1 MIKDGQVKEMRRL
14 LALGKPL
21 ADSARITFM
30 DEKTARRYRD
40 DDRLPSQRK
49 KPRDYRTRIDPFT
62 DVWSDIRRRL
72 EAEPRLQAK
81 TLFQWLQE
89 THPGRFPDSTRRT
102 FERRVARWR
111 SIDGPGKTVIFEQVH
126 HAGRLAA
133 SDFTVCDS
141 LDVRIAGA
149 RFEHTFFH
157 CVLTYSNVE
166 SVSLCFSESF
176 EALSEGIQKAFW
188 EFGGVPERHRTDSLS
203 AAVHNHSSAKLH
215 TDRYT
220 ALMEHYRCQPE
231 RTNPRCAN
239 ENGDVESQNGHLK
252 NRIDQALLL
261 RGSRQFAAREEYVA
275 FVEQIID
282 KANANRRKRF
292 AEEQAKL
299 ARLPDYRLD
308 TDDRLAGIKVSRSS
322 TIQVRA
328 NTYSV
333 PSRLIGSKVD
343 VRIAAETITV
353 THQGHVV
360 QTMQRLY
367 GKQRVAI
374 NYRHVIDSLVRKPG
388 AFANYRYR
396 EEMFPNTQFRIAYD
410 MLHTAHAESVAD
422 KKYIGILKLAAHES
436 QDAVSDA
443 LRVIISAGRALD
455 INEVRCLVEGAAH
468 LPAAT
473 DVEVE
478 PPNLSDF
485 DVLLQHPDMES
496 LCNDQGHDTSN
507 CESQNAANDTT
518 DTSHQSEDVPFGEV
532 RFDCPVERAV
542 PGAPPTEFSGSL
554 CGNGEASSEGES
566 FASGVPF
573 GANDTGMRDPAPGAY
588 QTLDQPIPTTA
599 GQELG
604 VVQLQP
610 PSAACDAATG
620 DASRW
625 LVSGSPGECSA
636 FRETWFGKE
645 PRLMRPVGA
654 TDVARPQHDVHD
666 VQLVG
671 AALISGQA
679 GVATAEADQ
688 TIRQLRRLDHRRSG
702 LRAAESR
709 GDGSSV
715 HAFGGALRARQR
727 SADEQ
732 LGVQQMGPDLQGR
745 DDHGGSDRSPGSSQR
760 DHRAQRPELSGR
772 DSENEQGKRCVG
784 SWFTTALKFVIG
796 KSNCR

>member
-1 MIKDGQVKEMRRL
+1 MIKDGHVRELRRL
-14 LALGKPL
+14 LPLGKPL
-21 ADSARITFM
+21 AASARMTFM
-30 DEKTARRYRD
+30 NEKTARRYRD

-49 KPRDYRTRIDPFT
+49 KPRDYRTRIDPFADVWT
-62 DVWSDIRRRL
+62 DVQRRL

-89 THPGRFPDSTRRT
+89 THPGRFPDTTRRT

-111 SIDGPGKTVIFEQVH
+111 SVDGPGKTVIFEQVH
-126 HAGRLAA
+126 HPGRLAA

-141 LDVRIAGA
+141 LDVRIAGV
-149 RFEHTFFH
+149 RFEHTLFH

-176 EALSEGIQKAFW
+176 EALSEGIQNAFW
-188 EFGGVPERHRTDSLS
+188 EFGGVPQRHRTDSLS

-220 ALMEHYRCQPE
+220 ALMEHYGCQPE

-239 ENGDVESQNGHLK
+239 ENGDVESQDGHLK

-261 RGSRQFAAREEYVA
+261 RGSRDFATREAYFA
-275 FVEQIID
+275 FVQQLV
-282 KANANRRKRF
+282 ARGNANRRERF
-292 AEEQAKL
+292 AAEQAKL
-299 ARLPDYRLD
+299 AKLPDCRLD
-308 TDDRLAGIKVSRSS
+308 TDDLLVGIKVSRSS

-343 VRIAAETITV
+343 VCVAAETITV
-353 THQGHVV
+353 THHGHVV

-396 EEMFPNTQFRIAYD
+396 EEMFPSSQFRIAYD
-410 MLHTAHAESVAD
+410 MLRETHAEKVAD
-422 KKYIGILKLAAHES
+422 KKYIGILELAAHES
-436 QDAVSDA
+436 QEAVSDA
-443 LRVIISAGRALD
+443 LRVMISAGKPLD
-455 INEVRCLVEGAAH
+455 VDEVRRLVEGAAQ

-478 PPNLSDF
+478 PPDLSDF
-485 DVLLQHPDMES
+485 DLLLQHPDMES
-496 LCNDQGHDTSN
+496 LCNDQGHNTSDG
-507 CESQNAANDTT
+507 ESQNAAG
-518 DTSHQSEDVPFGEV
+518 DTSTPIEDGSIRAARLDESV
-532 RFDCPVERAV
+532 DRAV
-542 PGAPPTEFSGSL
+542 PGASPAEFSGSL
-554 CGNGEASSEGES
+554 CGNGEASRAGES

-573 GANDTGMRDPAPGAY
+573 GADDSGMRNTARGAY
-588 QTLDQPIPTTA
+588 QTIDRPFQGTA

-610 PSAACDAATG
+610 TATACDTATG
-620 DASRW
+620 DASRR
-625 LVSGSPGECSA
+625 LVSGSPGERSA
-636 FRETWFGKE
+636 FWEAWFGKE
-645 PRLMRPVGA
+645 PRLVRTVRT
-654 TDVARPQHDVHD
+654 TDVARPQHAVHD
-666 VQLVG
+666 LQLVG
-671 AALISGQA
+671 AAPVGGQA
-679 GVATAEADQ
+679 GTATAEADQ
-688 TIRQLRRLDHRRSG
+688 TILELRRLDHRRPGIRS
-702 LRAAESR
+702 AESR

-715 HAFGGALRARQR
+715 HAFSGALRARQR
-727 SADEQ
+727 AVDEQ
-732 LGVQQMGPDLQGR
+732 LGVQQMGPDFQGR
-745 DDHGGSDRSPGSSQR
+745 DDNGCSDRSSGSSQR
-760 DHRAQRPELSGR
+760 DHRTQRAELTRR
-772 DSENEQGKRCVG
+772 DSENEQGERRVG
-784 SWFTTALKFVIG
+784 SWFNAALNFVTR